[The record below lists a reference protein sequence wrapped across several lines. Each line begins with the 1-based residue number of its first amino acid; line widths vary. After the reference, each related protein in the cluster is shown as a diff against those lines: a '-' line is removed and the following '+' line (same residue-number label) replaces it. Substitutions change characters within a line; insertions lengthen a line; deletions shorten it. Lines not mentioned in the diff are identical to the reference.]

1 MKVYLVGGAV
11 RDQLLHKAVH
21 ERDYVVVG
29 ATPEQMLAL
38 GYRQVG
44 KDFPVFLHPQTNEE
58 YALART
64 ERKSGAGY
72 TGFTVFAD
80 PSVTLEE
87 DLFRRDLTV
96 NAIAQDESGEL
107 IDPYGGLHDIR
118 ERWLRHIS
126 PAFTEDPLRILRV
139 ARFAARFA
147 GDGFKVAP
155 ETLALMQQI
164 SQNGE
169 LAHLSAE
176 RVWQETEKALAT
188 ASPQVYWGLL
198 HQVQAMQPWF
208 SELEHNIDEQGLE
221 RIAEVCAEDRSLYAW
236 ALSCSRITEEQLH
249 ALHQRLRVPKRYQ
262 VIALDALQVSWSP
275 AQVIDAQWVFDLIS
289 KLDGW
294 RQPERVSQLLK
305 LWRLLGMTRVLTQ
318 QIEAAY
324 DAAKAI
330 QAREVMQRAAQA
342 GTPLQGA
349 EINQAVL
356 AERLQCIQQH
366 WSLDKPDQQNNTKQ

>member
-11 RDQLLHKAVH
+11 RDQLLNKAVH

-29 ATPEQMLAL
+29 ASPEQMLAL

-107 IDPYGGLHDIR
+107 IDPYGGLHDLQ

-188 ASPQVYWGLL
+188 TSPQVYWSLL

-208 SELEHNIDEQGLE
+208 SELEHLPNSTL
-221 RIAEVCAEDRSLYAW
+221 RSYN
-236 ALSCSRITEEQLH
+236 SMPFFS
-249 ALHQRLRVPKRYQ
+249 
-262 VIALDALQVSWSP
+262 SSS
-275 AQVIDAQWVFDLIS
+275 LI
-289 KLDGW
+289 
-294 RQPERVSQLLK
+294 
-305 LWRLLGMTRVLTQ
+305 
-318 QIEAAY
+318 I
-324 DAAKAI
+324 
-330 QAREVMQRAAQA
+330 
-342 GTPLQGA
+342 
-349 EINQAVL
+349 
-356 AERLQCIQQH
+356 
-366 WSLDKPDQQNNTKQ
+366 